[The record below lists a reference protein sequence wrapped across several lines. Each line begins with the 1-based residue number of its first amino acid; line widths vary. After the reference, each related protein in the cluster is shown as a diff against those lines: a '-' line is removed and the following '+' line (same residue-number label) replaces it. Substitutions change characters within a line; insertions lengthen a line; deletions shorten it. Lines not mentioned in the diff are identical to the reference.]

1 MGGLARKKNSNLKV
15 TNYIPP
21 QIFER
26 YRGAQEFAA
35 ELREKSDATMYTVRI
50 ERSDIRILQKGNS
63 EESWKDISLPKNIP
77 DFDNSAIWEGLTPS
91 ITLTEIE
98 DFSPLKGEL
107 PSISNEEVNNKKRT
121 NTSPLVNLSKKQN
134 SE

>member
-1 MGGLARKKNSNLKV
+1 
-15 TNYIPP
+15 
-21 QIFER
+21 
-26 YRGAQEFAA
+26 
-35 ELREKSDATMYTVRI
+35 MYTVRI
-50 ERSDIRILQKGNS
+50 GRSDIRILQKGNS

-77 DFDNSAIWEGLTPS
+77 DFDNNAIWEGLTPS
-91 ITLTEIE
+91 RTLTEIE